1 MANSSKKT
9 NKTNTTKKTATNK
22 TFTETVKPT
31 DTTQTVKDYAELASN
46 FNNTVTQKVNA
57 AKEKGKNTYTG
68 YDKNGVLHY
77 TTMGQDRM
85 NAILDYYNNTENP
98 SYSMGGVNYVID
110 ENKKDAYEQQLEQLQ
125 EWYQQQIASI
135 NANTQA
141 SVDAI
146 NAGKSTVES
155 NYEDTM
161 REAYIS
167 QQKNKLANS
176 EQLNAMGYSGGVAE
190 STLADIDNTYQNNR
204 LAGYKVRQ
212 NALSE
217 IDSQAAEAKNS
228 GNTSLANLS
237 TDYYDKYLNIL
248 SDQQAYKEQQEAAAQ
263 EQANVDREYKYQ
275 KEQDALA
282 QSNYEQ
288 EQKEERYA
296 ASVAGRYTTVEGA
309 QAAIKSIQKS
319 GKNTWKI
326 PYIYARIAEIREAEE
341 EAKKKVAN
349 SSGSSR
355 KSSGNRSSKS
365 SGYYSSKNSSGSSN
379 EIEKA
384 AKAYVKKNPKV
395 ATNSAT
401 VDTYLASSNYSASE
415 KEAFKYYMQQAGAP
429 YITRG

>member
-1 MANSSKKT
+1 M
-9 NKTNTTKKTATNK
+9 ATNNKK
-22 TFTETVKPT
+22 TFTETIKPT
-31 DTTQTVKDYAELASN
+31 DITQNVKDYSELAKN
-46 FNNTVTQKVNA
+46 FNATVTQKVDA

-77 TTMGQDRM
+77 TTLGQDRM

-98 SYSMGGVNYVID
+98 AYSMGGVNYVID

-141 SVDAI
+141 NVDAI

-161 REAYIS
+161 REAYIA

-176 EQLNAMGYSGGVAE
+176 DYLSAMGYNGGIAE

-217 IDSQAAEAKNS
+217 IDNQVAEAKNS

-237 TDYYDKYLNIL
+237 TDYYDKYQNIL

-349 SSGSSR
+349 SS
-355 KSSGNRSSKS
+355 SKS
-365 SGYYSSKNSSGSSN
+365 SSNYSDKDDDSTNQ
-379 EIEKA
+379 IQKA
-384 AKAYVKKNPKV
+384 AKNYVAKNPKV

-401 VDTYLASSNYSASE
+401 VDTYLAKTNYNASE
-415 KEAFKYYMQQAGAP
+415 KEAFKYYMQKYGAP